1 VYKKLTTRARAE
13 EIRDIEHNIIMID
26 SILLQRCI
34 YFLFCVMGMLY
45 FVLKKYK
52 TTNTNQMK
60 SNRPFFGLFESPA
73 MVNYTD
79 LVFFFVL
86 AKIPKY
92 SSLIR

>member
-1 VYKKLTTRARAE
+1 
-13 EIRDIEHNIIMID
+13 MID
-26 SILLQRCI
+26 FF
-34 YFLFCVMGMLY
+34 YFLKLNFKVLCNRECYILC
-45 FVLKKYK
+45 LKKYK

-79 LVFFFVL
+79 LWFFLCVL

-92 SSLIR
+92 SSHIR